1 MIPFPQAR
9 RTSAKGTGPRVKNA
23 QKTTLDVGGKPHTF
37 PSKAEAVRYLDL
49 ERMQK
54 AGIVKEI
61 ELQPKFILRPAYS
74 KCCHDVISNPA
85 SKGICHFCGKK
96 MPKTPAWT
104 YRADFRITW
113 ADGTQTIEDVKGFET
128 EMFREKKRQFEY
140 KFPEL
145 TLIVRK
151 V

>member
-1 MIPFPQAR
+1 MIPHWK
-9 RTSAKGTGPRVKNA
+9 KGTGPRVKNA

-37 PSKAEAVRYLDL
+37 PSKAEALRYLDL

-96 MPKTPAWT
+96 MPKTPAWA
-104 YRADFRITW
+104 YRADFELLGRMERRPSRMSR
-113 ADGTQTIEDVKGFET
+113 GLRPKCSG
-128 EMFREKKRQFEY
+128 KRSGS
-140 KFPEL
+140 L
-145 TLIVRK
+145 NTNSRN
-151 V
+151 

>member
-1 MIPFPQAR
+1 MIPHWK
-9 RTSAKGTGPRVKNA
+9 KGTGPRVKNA

-37 PSKAEAVRYLDL
+37 PSKAEALRYLDL

-61 ELQPKFILRPAYS
+61 ELQPVFTLQPGHW
-74 KCCHDVISNPA
+74 KCPDCHEIWGSADIKN
-85 SKGICHFCGKK
+85 GCCRICGKK
-96 MPKTPAWT
+96 LEKTRAIT
-104 YRADFRITW
+104 YIADFRVTY
-113 ADGTQTIEDVKGFET
+113 ADGHQEIEDTKGMET
-128 EMFREKKRQFEY
+128 EIWKLKRKIFEY

>member
-1 MIPFPQAR
+1 MIWHK
-9 RTSAKGTGPRVKNA
+9 KGTGPRVKNA

-37 PSKAEAVRYLDL
+37 PSKAEAVRYPDL

-54 AGIVKEI
+54 TGIVKGI
-61 ELQPKFILRPAYS
+61 ELQPKFILRPAYR
-74 KCCHDVISNPA
+74 KCCGHIWLLHPVPGI
-85 SKGICHFCGKK
+85 KGAKVCGNCKK
-96 MPKTPAWT
+96 EMPLIPAWT
-104 YRADFRITW
+104 YRADFRIIW
-113 ADGTQTIEDVKGFET
+113 ADGTQTIEDVKGYET

-140 KFPEL
+140 RHPEL